1 MDGGEKAF
9 EYMMD
14 TLKKII
20 LHVEETSNDWWW
32 FELGK
37 VPVVQ
42 VRRYYEDRKK
52 LEYTPKLPVVDALKV
67 LYNNFEKMRNMS
79 SRERVDIALKIAR
92 DLYIALLAVSYIMEA
107 HDIAEKLHAFQKKV
121 EREIRENL
129 DLVLD
134 EIKNIIK
141 KLRETLANNI
151 FSWPEVRR
159 NIEIL
164 VDRIMK
170 RYGMSMPRQVA
181 KEETKVAEEKGEEV
195 MA

>member
-1 MDGGEKAF
+1 MEGGEKAF

-20 LHVEETSNDWWW
+20 LHVEEASNDWWW

-37 VPVVQ
+37 VPILQ

-52 LEYTPKLPVVDALKV
+52 LEYTPKLPVVDALKI

-79 SRERVDIALKIAR
+79 SKERVDIALKTAR

-107 HDIAEKLHAFQKKV
+107 HDIAEKLHVFQKRV
-121 EREIRENL
+121 EKEMRENL
-129 DLVLD
+129 DPVLD
-134 EIKNIIK
+134 EIQSVVK
-141 KLRETLANNI
+141 KLREVLANNV

-159 NIEIL
+159 DIEVL
-164 VDRIMK
+164 VDKITK
-170 RYGMSMPRQVA
+170 KYGISMPRQVA
-181 KEETKVAEEKGEEV
+181 KAETKTPEEGGEVVA
-195 MA
+195 